1 MTNAVADAV
10 AGARILEANEIAKGF
25 SWPECPRWHDGA
37 LWFSDMYTSTIKTV
51 DATGEVRTVVDA
63 TSRAA
68 DTTVPIVLGGF
79 GWLPDGRMIVT
90 SMHEKLVLV
99 FDGAS
104 LEEYSDLSAHA
115 PGPINDMVVDTDG
128 RAYVTQLGFD
138 LFNGAEPVAAPLISV
153 EMDGSA
159 AAIDSIGPLMGA
171 NGIALS
177 EDGTRL
183 YTAEAFANRLLVI
196 DRAAD
201 GTLSN
206 PREFAPAPFLPDGI
220 CLDSDGGVWAA
231 MPGSGYVGRF
241 VEGGEITDAIA
252 IPLERG
258 VGSACMLGG
267 SDRSTLFVTVGVE
280 VFDFEKSAREALA
293 SIWSAEVHHSGGGT
307 RP

>member
-10 AGARILEANEIAKGF
+10 AGARILEPNEIAKGF

-68 DTTVPIVLGGF
+68 DAAVPIVLGGF

-138 LFNGAEPVAAPLISV
+138 LFNGAEPVAAPLIAV
-153 EMDGSA
+153 EADGSA

-177 EDGTRL
+177 ADGTRL

-196 DRAAD
+196 DRAVD

-206 PREFAPAPFLPDGI
+206 PVNLHRLRSFRTVFVWTPTVASGRLCREVDTSAVSWRAARSLMRLRFHWNGA
-220 CLDSDGGVWAA
+220 SD
-231 MPGSGYVGRF
+231 
-241 VEGGEITDAIA
+241 
-252 IPLERG
+252 LL
-258 VGSACMLGG
+258 AC
-267 SDRSTLFVTVGVE
+267 
-280 VFDFEKSAREALA
+280 
-293 SIWSAEVHHSGGGT
+293 
-307 RP
+307 